1 MECSFY
7 EEVFNFSK
15 RNLTDKYSNQ
25 NGILQT
31 EDIDNEVS
39 KVKKIIESN
48 IKIAIFNKE
57 GNFSSNDYKILKEN
71 LEKYFNVKMSIGLVI
86 KGDEQKRR
94 NTSWYSINTKVNNSN
109 FYWDRLEKF
118 YKGLLPPQVIKTVD
132 DDTDMIMN
140 QIGDPR
146 ENKFSVYGMVVG
158 HVQSGKTSNYASL
171 ICKAADI
178 GYKFIVIVAGDKNN
192 LRNQTQIRINEAFV
206 GKNDSKVVGV
216 GLDDL
221 PNANRM
227 QPISLTTE
235 TGDFNTIDAHKNSQ
249 GVNFDNINTPV
260 LLVIKKNANT
270 LSNVISWIKSHYSN
284 KISKHAMLLIDD
296 ESDYASINT
305 KEEGDPTTINKEL
318 RALLELF
325 EKSSYVAYTATPY
338 ANIFIDH
345 TIEDEQS
352 VKIKNMN
359 EQISKDLFPRDFIY
373 ALDAP
378 TNYFGAEEIF
388 IDKPD
393 NYLVDI
399 NDYDEKIPLKHKKV
413 ILISE
418 LPKSLFEAI
427 NVFILNVAIRDLRG
441 QVKHNSMLVNISR
454 FSDVH
459 EKIECLIDEY
469 LKALKNDINAFIL
482 LPNSVKQSSLILN
495 LKNIFETKFDIE
507 FSWLEISKKLFE
519 IANSIQV
526 IAVYQN
532 SKKPL
537 NYNTSERINV
547 IAVGGLSLS
556 RGFTLEG
563 LSVSYFIRSTI
574 FYDTLMQMGRW
585 FGYRQGY
592 EDLCKIYMPEDIQ
605 NYFKFIIEATNEL
618 MYKFKEMAEDGLT
631 PYNFGLAVRQDPNSQ
646 LQITAKNKMKNAEE
660 KCISLDLS
668 GKLIE
673 TVRFA
678 KNPQLHDKNL
688 NILKKFIEFLGR
700 GSKKGSATI
709 YKNIDKM
716 KILDFINSFSVIKAH
731 MQLEFIRT
739 YLEDKNTTWDVVLYG
754 GKGELLEKFEIS
766 MEERSKLQDRG
777 DYIELGNRK
786 LSAGD
791 PEKALIDDKIYEQS
805 KKEKRGDRSLFLRKN
820 LKNPILMLHILDTKN
835 NQIGFGCN
843 ILPAYGVCFPND
855 SVCSNSQTIKYLI
868 NKVYQEEMLLKFD
881 ELEEQDD

>member
-7 EEVFNFSK
+7 EKVFNFSK
-15 RNLTDKYSNQ
+15 NNLIVKYSKQ
-25 NGILQT
+25 NGVLQE
-31 EDIDNEVS
+31 EDIDNEVFRVR
-39 KVKKIIESN
+39 KVIESD
-48 IKIAIFNKE
+48 IKVDIFNE
-57 GNFSSNDYKILKEN
+57 DGNFSINDYKKLKEN
-71 LEKYFNVKMSIGLVI
+71 LEKYFNVKMSVGLVI

-94 NTSWYSINTKVNNSN
+94 NTSLYSINTKANNSN

-118 YKGLLPPQVIKTVD
+118 YKGFLPPQVIKTVD

-206 GKNDSKVVGV
+206 GKNDSKIVGV

-235 TGDFNTIDAHKNSQ
+235 VSDFNTRDAHKNSQ
-249 GVNFDNINTPV
+249 GINFDNINTPV
-260 LLVIKKNANT
+260 LLVIKKNAST
-270 LSNVISWIKSHYSN
+270 LSNVITWIKSHYSN

-305 KEEGDPTTINKEL
+305 KEQSDPTTINKEL

-378 TNYFGAEEIF
+378 TNYFGAEKIF
-388 IDKPD
+388 IDNPD
-393 NYLVDI
+393 KYLIDI
-399 NDYDEKIPLKHKKV
+399 NDYDEKIPLNHKKDH
-413 ILISE
+413 IISE
-418 LPKSLFEAI
+418 LPKSLLEAI
-427 NVFILNVAIRDLRG
+427 NVFILNVVIRDLRG

-459 EKIECLIDEY
+459 EKIACLIDEY

-482 LPNSVKQSSLILN
+482 LPNSVKQSSLIPN

-507 FSWLEISKKLFE
+507 FSWLEISKKLSE
-519 IANSIQV
+519 IATSILV
-526 IAVYQN
+526 IEVHQK

-537 NYNTSERINV
+537 KYNTGERINV
-547 IAVGGLSLS
+547 ITVGGLSLS

-585 FGYRQGY
+585 FGYRQDY
-592 EDLCKIYMPEDIQ
+592 EDLCKIYMPKDIQ
-605 NYFKFIIEATNEL
+605 EYFKFIIEATNEL
-618 MYKFKEMAEDGLT
+618 MYKFKEMAEGDLT
-631 PYNFGLAVRQDPNSQ
+631 PYNFGLAVRQDPKSQ

-678 KNPQLHDKNL
+678 KNTQLHNKNL
-688 NILKKFIEFLGR
+688 NNLNNFIVLLGQ
-700 GSKKGSATI
+700 GDKKGSAII

-716 KILDFINSFSVIKAH
+716 KILNFIDSFNVIKAH
-731 MQLEFIRT
+731 MQLDFIRT
-739 YLEDKNTTWDVVLYG
+739 YLENKNTVWDVVLYG
-754 GKGELLEKFEIS
+754 GKGGFLEKFGIN

-791 PEKALIDDKIYEQS
+791 PEKALLDDEIYEQS
-805 KKEKRGDRSLFLRKN
+805 KKEKRGDRPSFLRKN

-835 NQIGFGCN
+835 NQIGFGCD

-855 SVCSNSQTIKYLI
+855 GVCSSSQTIKYLI
-868 NKVYQEEMLLKFD
+868 NKVYQEEMLLEFE